1 MKFKVGELIRWTSE
15 FDDYI
20 VKDGGIGIIVGSSE
34 YSYKDIKHTTYVVYR
49 NETRD
54 EIPLSDRNIFKLIK
68 KEK

>member
-15 FDDYI
+15 FNDYI
-20 VKDGGIGIIVGSSE
+20 VKDSGIGIIVGSSE